1 MKLLSVEVHSKQAST
16 LGDDVCRIRN
26 ERTAKAQRQ
35 SRVTR
40 KTLTVISRACT
51 DAPACGGVGSS
62 ERSGVIGYAEERE
75 E

>member
-1 MKLLSVEVHSKQAST
+1 M
-16 LGDDVCRIRN
+16 GDEVCRIRN
-26 ERTAKAQRQ
+26 ERTEKAQRQ
-35 SRVTR
+35 SRITQ

-62 ERSGVIGYAEERE
+62 EHSGVIWYAEERE